1 MFEKVKALA
10 ENFFRLM
17 GVTVD
22 EINVTEDAGEKSIF
36 NIAIK
41 TPDSKLLIG
50 IHGQTLE
57 IIKQLLSRMI
67 ERSLAIQITLH
78 LEINDYIKS
87 REEKLFRYIDSRI
100 DYAIEQQRE
109 IILPTM
115 TSYERKKAHSHIAD
129 RNIA

>member
-1 MFEKVKALA
+1 MFEKVKSLS
-10 ENFFRLM
+10 ESFFRLM
-17 GVTVD
+17 GVAID
-22 EINVTEDAGEKSIF
+22 ELIITEENGEKSIF
-36 NIAIK
+36 NITLK

-57 IIKQLLSRMI
+57 VIKQLLCRMI
-67 ERSLAIQITLH
+67 ERSLATQITLH

-100 DYAIEQQRE
+100 DYAVEQQRE

-115 TSYERKKAHSHIAD
+115 TSYERKKAHSHIAE
-129 RNIA
+129 RNIP